1 MNAIERPLRGV
12 DRFQQRLPVLAVP
25 VGVWSKFNDDQA
37 GNLAALI
44 AYYAFA
50 ALFPLLL
57 VLVTVL
63 DIVLKNDPALR
74 DTLLNSALSQYP
86 VIGPQIK
93 SNLGSI
99 GTSGVPLVIGIVFL
113 VLGARG
119 VAGAMQN
126 AMYEIWGIEKEQRP
140 GFPLSQL
147 WAFALVLT
155 VGIGFIVTTFLSGVA
170 GGAGHL
176 LNGAVAHVGAV
187 AISLVLNVGVFWLS
201 FKIATAWQVPW
212 RELRI
217 GSAIAAVCW
226 QVLQVVG
233 GYVVGHQLHR
243 ANELYGIFGVVL
255 GLLAWL
261 FLQAEVTLYA
271 AEADVVLARRLWP
284 RSLLPAKTDEQAEEN
299 EPAQENEPAKKSQP
313 AQGNKPA
320 EETGSAQETGP
331 AQEAQPG
338 EESPPSGENQDAQET
353 QEAQENQPAQQSRAE
368 DTRAGDRSSLE
379 GQPGRDDKADASG
392 QAPVPPPRGEPS
404 ASDKKA
410 GSAR

>member
-1 MNAIERPLRGV
+1 MNAFERPLRAV

-93 SNLGSI
+93 SSLGSI
-99 GTSGVPLVIGIVFL
+99 PGSGVPLVIGLVFL
-113 VLGARG
+113 LLGARG

-126 AMYEIWGIEKEQRP
+126 AMYEVWGIKKEQRP

-147 WAFALVLT
+147 WAIALVLT
-155 VGIGFIVTTFLSGVA
+155 VGLGFIVTTFLSGLA
-170 GGAGHL
+170 AGAGHV
-176 LNGAVAHVGAV
+176 LNGEVTHVGAV
-187 AISLVLNVGVFWLS
+187 AISLILNLGVFWLS

-212 RELRI
+212 RELRT

-226 QVLQVVG
+226 QILQVVG
-233 GYVVGHQLHR
+233 GYVVSHQLHR
-243 ANELYGIFGVVL
+243 ASELYGTFGVVL

-284 RSLLPAKTDEQAEEN
+284 RSVLPATADQ
-299 EPAQENEPAKKSQP
+299 PAQEGE
-313 AQGNKPA
+313 
-320 EETGSAQETGP
+320 P
-331 AQEAQPG
+331 AQEAQSPG
-338 EESPPSGENQDAQET
+338 ETKPAQET
-353 QEAQENQPAQQSRAE
+353 QATQENQPVQQGRGDDARP
-368 DTRAGDRSSLE
+368 DDRSSLE
-379 GQPGRDDKADASG
+379 GQPGRDDRADAG
-392 QAPVPPPRGEPS
+392 GPAPVPPPRGEPS

>member
-1 MNAIERPLRGV
+1 MNAFERPLRAV
-12 DRFQQRLPVLAVP
+12 DRFQQRLPVLGVP

-74 DTLLNSALSQYP
+74 DTLLNSALAQYP

-99 GTSGVPLVIGIVFL
+99 AGAGAPLVIGLVFL
-113 VLGARG
+113 LLGARG

-126 AMYEIWGIEKEQRP
+126 AMYEIWGIKKEQRP
-140 GFPLSQL
+140 GFPLQQL

-155 VGIGFIVTTFLSGVA
+155 VGLGFIVTTFLSGLA
-170 GGAGHL
+170 GGAGHV
-176 LNGAVAHVGAV
+176 LNGAVTHVGAV
-187 AISLVLNVGVFWLS
+187 VVSLILNVGVFWLS

-212 RELRI
+212 RELRT

-226 QVLQVVG
+226 QILQVVG
-233 GYVVGHQLHR
+233 GYVVSHQLHR
-243 ANELYGIFGVVL
+243 ASELYGTFGVVL

-284 RSLLPAKTDEQAEEN
+284 RSVLPATADQPAQES
-299 EPAQENEPAKKSQP
+299 EPAQETP
-313 AQGNKPA
+313 
-320 EETGSAQETGP
+320 
-331 AQEAQPG
+331 
-338 EESPPSGENQDAQET
+338 SP
-353 QEAQENQPAQQSRAE
+353 QENQPAQETQAAQENQPVQQGR
-368 DTRAGDRSSLE
+368 GDDARPDGRSSLE
-379 GQPGRDDKADASG
+379 GQPGRDDRADAG
-392 QAPVPPPRGEPS
+392 GPAPVPPPRGEPS

>member
-1 MNAIERPLRGV
+1 MNAFERPLRAV

-93 SNLGSI
+93 SSLGSI
-99 GTSGVPLVIGIVFL
+99 PGSGLPLVIGLVFL
-113 VLGARG
+113 LLGARG

-126 AMYEIWGIEKEQRP
+126 AMYEVWGIKKEQRP
-140 GFPLSQL
+140 GFPWSQL
-147 WAFALVLT
+147 WAIALVLT
-155 VGIGFIVTTFLSGVA
+155 VGIGFIVTTFLSGLA
-170 GGAGHL
+170 GGAGHV
-176 LNGAVAHVGAV
+176 LNGAVTHVGAV
-187 AISLVLNVGVFWLS
+187 VISLILNVGVFWLS

-212 RELRI
+212 RELRT
-217 GSAIAAVCW
+217 GSALAAVCW
-226 QVLQVVG
+226 QILQVVG
-233 GYVVGHQLHR
+233 GYVVSHQLHR
-243 ANELYGIFGVVL
+243 ASELYGTFGVVL

-284 RSLLPAKTDEQAEEN
+284 RSVLPGTEDQPARES
-299 EPAQENEPAKKSQP
+299 EPAQE
-313 AQGNKPA
+313 
-320 EETGSAQETGP
+320 
-331 AQEAQPG
+331 
-338 EESPPSGENQDAQET
+338 T
-353 QEAQENQPAQQSRAE
+353 QSLQENQPAQETQATQEKQPVQQGLGDDARP
-368 DTRAGDRSSLE
+368 GDRSSLE
-379 GQPGRDDKADASG
+379 GQPSRDGRADAG
-392 QAPVPPPRGEPS
+392 GPAPVPPPRGEPS